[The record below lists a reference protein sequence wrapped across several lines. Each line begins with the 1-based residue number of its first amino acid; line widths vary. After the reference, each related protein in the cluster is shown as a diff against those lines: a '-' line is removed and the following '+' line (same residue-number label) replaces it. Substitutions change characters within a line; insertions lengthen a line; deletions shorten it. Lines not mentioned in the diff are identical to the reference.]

1 MKKKKENL
9 KKLTALFLVLSLIF
23 GIVFYTKLRIDAEV
37 NAIPVVFTTSEI
49 PARTEITEDMITVK
63 NVPSDAVPPNAVVD
77 PEKVIG
83 KWTVSGFGIPKN
95 SMMYDEKILAKEQLP
110 DSAILNLKE
119 NEVAFPLLVD
129 LETSLGNSIIPNAN
143 VDLYFRSK
151 KDNTKDEPVMY
162 GRLGANVR
170 VVAVKDAQASNVFQN
185 EGKQEQ
191 EEAEGTETS
200 SQPSLASIYIFAVPS
215 ELNDILNKAK
225 LIGDVVPVAT
235 SEAYNPDEADELLS
249 NEEILNF
256 INGEKLEVTE
266 EEGEETNE

>member
-1 MKKKKENL
+1 MKRKKETL
-9 KKLTALFLVLSLIF
+9 KKLTALLLVLSLVF

-37 NAIPVVFTTSEI
+37 NAIPVVYTTTEI
-49 PARTEITEDMITVK
+49 PARTEITEDMISVR
-63 NVPSDAVPPNAVVD
+63 NVPSDAVPPNAVTD
-77 PEKVIG
+77 PRQVVG

-95 SMMYDEKILAKEQLP
+95 SLMYDEKILSKEQLP

-162 GRLGANVR
+162 GRIGANVR

-185 EGKQEQ
+185 EGKNNGNEN
-191 EEAEGTETS
+191 EGSEINS
-200 SQPSLASIYIFAVPS
+200 EPSLASIYIFAVPS
-215 ELNDILNKAK
+215 ELNGILNKAK

-235 SEAYNPDEADELLS
+235 SEAYSPDGTEEMLS
-249 NEEILNF
+249 DEEILSF
-256 INGEKLEVTE
+256 INGEKIEGS
-266 EEGEETNE
+266 EEGEEMNE

>member
-1 MKKKKENL
+1 MKRKKENV
-9 KKLTALFLVLSLIF
+9 KKLTALFLVLSLVF
-23 GIVFYTKLRIDAEV
+23 GIVFYTKFRIDAEV
-37 NAIPVVFTTSEI
+37 NAIPVVYTTKEI
-49 PARTEITEDMITVK
+49 PARTEITEDMVSVR
-63 NVPSDAVPPNAVVD
+63 NVPSDGVPPNAVTD

-95 SMMYDEKILAKEQLP
+95 SMMYDEKILSKEQLP

-185 EGKQEQ
+185 EGKQDESQ
-191 EEAEGTETS
+191 REGSEVNTE
-200 SQPSLASIYIFAVPS
+200 PSLASIYIFAVPS
-215 ELNDILNKAK
+215 ELNEILNKAK

-235 SEAYNPDEADELLS
+235 SEAYDPDGSEEMLS
-249 NEEILNF
+249 SEEVLMF
-256 INGEKLEVTE
+256 INGEKIEET
-266 EEGEETNE
+266 EEGEEMNE

>member
-1 MKKKKENL
+1 MKRKKENV
-9 KKLTALFLVLSLIF
+9 KKLTALFLVLSLVF
-23 GIVFYTKLRIDAEV
+23 GIVFYTKFRIDAEV
-37 NAIPVVFTTSEI
+37 NAIPVVYTTKEI
-49 PARTEITEDMITVK
+49 PARTEITEDMVSVR
-63 NVPSDAVPPNAVVD
+63 NVPSDGVPPNAVTD

-95 SMMYDEKILAKEQLP
+95 SMMYDEKILSKEQLP

-185 EGKQEQ
+185 EGKQDESQ
-191 EEAEGTETS
+191 REGSEMNTE
-200 SQPSLASIYIFAVPS
+200 PSLASIYIFAVPS
-215 ELNDILNKAK
+215 ELNEILNKAK

-235 SEAYNPDEADELLS
+235 SEAYDPDGSEEMLS
-249 NEEILNF
+249 SEEVLMF
-256 INGEKLEVTE
+256 INGEKIEET
-266 EEGEETNE
+266 EEGEEMNE

>member
-1 MKKKKENL
+1 MKRKKENV
-9 KKLTALFLVLSLIF
+9 KKLTALFLVLSLVF
-23 GIVFYTKLRIDAEV
+23 GIVFYTKFRIDAEV
-37 NAIPVVFTTSEI
+37 NAIPVVYTTKEI
-49 PARTEITEDMITVK
+49 PARTEITEDMVSVR
-63 NVPSDAVPPNAVVD
+63 NVPSDGVPPNAVTD

-95 SMMYDEKILAKEQLP
+95 SMMYDEKILSKEQLP

-185 EGKQEQ
+185 EGKQDESQ
-191 EEAEGTETS
+191 REGSEVNAE
-200 SQPSLASIYIFAVPS
+200 PSLASIYIFAVPS
-215 ELNDILNKAK
+215 ELNEILNKAK

-235 SEAYNPDEADELLS
+235 SEAYDPDGSEEMLS
-249 NEEILNF
+249 SEEVLMF
-256 INGEKLEVTE
+256 INGEKIEET
-266 EEGEETNE
+266 EEGEEMNE